1 VQRVSRAEVRIA
13 GEAVGSIGEGLM
25 VLVGVQRGDG
35 PEDAKAL
42 ANKLAGLRIFSD
54 DEGKMNRS
62 IDEIDGSVLVVSQ
75 FTLLGE
81 VRKGRRPSFVHAAEP
96 ELAEGLVE
104 MVMNSLSAAG
114 LTVAGG
120 QFGAKMEVELIN
132 DGPVTVLVETMDGRI
147 L

>member
-1 VQRVSRAEVRIA
+1 
-13 GEAVGSIGEGLM
+13 
-25 VLVGVQRGDG
+25 
-35 PEDAKAL
+35 
-42 ANKLAGLRIFSD
+42 
-54 DEGKMNRS
+54 MNRS